1 MASSSADTT
10 LHEESNV
17 ADSLFEPVLVVSRLA
32 QASLYPVGTK
42 LYVRDNAIYI
52 QPPSL
57 FQSVNRWWS
66 GDSRE
71 DLSYLFEPIQRF
83 TQIYKNKAHKRHREI
98 LKTIVESAITGLEKV
113 RDTYGAHRIID
124 HSLAYYQTF
133 LVKCIGSKMTVVPKR
148 SPFHPPMPDS
158 EGVPEMSLED
168 APADVSSGKS
178 SDSKKFGKSKDE
190 KEKDRSGKDDRDR
203 EKEKERD
210 KSGKERDKKSGIA
223 FTPDVV
229 SGEDGDDESGK
240 PSLAEK
246 LSGIWSF
253 DDIQMLKT
261 MIQEARDSSN
271 EDERQSRLTTLDSF
285 LNSKELDI
293 RRVIEGSH
301 RP

>member
-1 MASSSADTT
+1 MADTS
-10 LHEESNV
+10 LREESN
-17 ADSLFEPVLVVSRLA
+17 AEESLFEPVLVVSRLA

-71 DLSYLFEPIQRF
+71 DLSYLYEPIQRF

-98 LKTIVESAITGLEKV
+98 LKGIVENAIVGLEKV

-133 LVKCIGSKMTVVPKR
+133 LVKCIGSKMEVIPKR
-148 SPFHPPMPDS
+148 SPFHPPMGADKG
-158 EGVPEMSLED
+158 EAVPEMSLED
-168 APADVSSGKS
+168 APGDSKSGSGKEKEKEKEKEKS
-178 SDSKKFGKSKDE
+178 RDKEREKDRHIREGGKE
-190 KEKDRSGKDDRDR
+190 KEKD
-203 EKEKERD
+203 
-210 KSGKERDKKSGIA
+210 KKAVIS
-223 FTPDVV
+223 FTPETP
-229 SGEDGDDESGK
+229 SGEDGDDDAKTSGDR
-240 PSLAEK
+240 

-253 DDIQMLKT
+253 DDIQMLRT
-261 MIQEARDSSN
+261 MIQEAKDSTN
-271 EDERQSRLTTLDSF
+271 DDERQSRLTTLDAF

-293 RRVIEGSH
+293 RRAIGGGH

>member
-1 MASSSADTT
+1 MADTS
-10 LHEESNV
+10 LREESN
-17 ADSLFEPVLVVSRLA
+17 AEETLFEPVLVVSRLA

-71 DLSYLFEPIQRF
+71 DLSYLYEPIQRF

-98 LKTIVESAITGLEKV
+98 LKGIVENAIVGLEKV

-133 LVKCIGSKMTVVPKR
+133 LVKCIGSKMEVIPKR
-148 SPFHPPMPDS
+148 SPFHPPMGG
-158 EGVPEMSLED
+158 EKEAVVPEMSLED
-168 APADVSSGKS
+168 ASGDSKSGK
-178 SDSKKFGKSKDE
+178 E
-190 KEKDRSGKDDRDR
+190 K
-203 EKEKERD
+203 EKEKEREKGRD
-210 KSGKERDKKSGIA
+210 KEKERSKEKDGKDKKSAIS
-223 FTPDVV
+223 FTPETSTGD
-229 SGEDGDDESGK
+229 DGDGDSDAKTSGDR
-240 PSLAEK
+240 

-253 DDIQMLKT
+253 DDIQMLRT
-261 MIQEARDSSN
+261 MIQEAKDSTN
-271 EDERQSRLTTLDSF
+271 DDERQSRLTTLDAF

-293 RRVIEGSH
+293 RRAIEGSH

>member
-1 MASSSADTT
+1 MADTS
-10 LHEESNV
+10 LREESN
-17 ADSLFEPVLVVSRLA
+17 AEESLFEPVLVVSRLA

-71 DLSYLFEPIQRF
+71 DLSYLYEPIQRF

-98 LKTIVESAITGLEKV
+98 LKGIVENAIVGLEKV

-133 LVKCIGSKMTVVPKR
+133 LVKCIGSKMEVIPKR
-148 SPFHPPMPDS
+148 SPFHPPMGV
-158 EGVPEMSLED
+158 EKEAVVPEMSLED
-168 APADVSSGKS
+168 ASGDSKSGK
-178 SDSKKFGKSKDE
+178 
-190 KEKDRSGKDDRDR
+190 
-203 EKEKERD
+203 EKEKEREKGRD
-210 KSGKERDKKSGIA
+210 KEKEKERSKEKEREKDGKDKKSAIS
-223 FTPDVV
+223 FTPETSTGD
-229 SGEDGDDESGK
+229 DGDDDAKTSGDR
-240 PSLAEK
+240 

-253 DDIQMLKT
+253 DDIQMLRT
-261 MIQEARDSSN
+261 MIQEAKDSTN
-271 EDERQSRLTTLDSF
+271 DDERQSRLTTLDAF

-293 RRVIEGSH
+293 RRAIEGSH